1 MGTEAT
7 DQGVTQK
14 IEISDRVE
22 NLVLDELVTVAK
34 AVIVNHPE
42 VIHDD
47 GVIQTAAARESSFLQ
62 RLHILEESKCSSAT
76 DLLGKGNLG

>member
-1 MGTEAT
+1 MGTEAA
-7 DQGVTQK
+7 DQWATQK

-34 AVIVNHPE
+34 TVIINYTK

-47 GVIQTAAARESSFLQ
+47 GVVQTAAPGESGFLQ
-62 RLHILEESKCSSAT
+62 RLHILEESKCSSTT